1 MTCVLRMDQ
10 ALYRLLH
17 HRTEREA
24 FLAGRF
30 DELGWPD
37 ELVQAFATVDREE
50 LSATAK
56 QICRNLLAGE
66 RGCSRGLR
74 GAYGR
79 VLQALEAGGRQALD
93 VVYAFVESEQYDSY
107 REVPYAGEGI
117 CVEEAFYEFLGQD
130 EWFVRDARMMC
141 LLTHEFLTAL
151 MGILT
156 VNQDP
161 AFYVRSELV
170 HWNGAARVAVLRYP
184 RAVAEALGGRKIAGV
199 EVDVPWLYAA
209 TAERFVS
216 GPVTPLVEDVLLGG
230 RAYDG
235 KEELRDTLQKL
246 EELGLLQKEEQLG

>member
-1 MTCVLRMDQ
+1 MTCVLGMDQ

-17 HRTEREA
+17 HKTEREA

-30 DELGWPD
+30 DELGWPE

-66 RGCSRGLR
+66 RGFSRGLR
-74 GAYGR
+74 GAYDR
-79 VLQALEAGGRQALD
+79 VLQALEAGGRSALD
-93 VVYAFVESEQYDSY
+93 VVYAFVESEQYASY

-117 CVEEAFYEFLGQD
+117 CVEEAFYEFLQQD

-170 HWNGAARVAVLRYP
+170 RWNGAARFAVLRYP
-184 RAVAEALGGRKIAGV
+184 LAVAQVLAGRGIAG
-199 EVDVPWLYAA
+199 EDEVPWLYAA

-216 GPVTPLVEDVLLGG
+216 GPVSPLVADLLLGNEMMNESHAAATEIKLQEMGLIKG
-230 RAYDG
+230 R
-235 KEELRDTLQKL
+235 R
-246 EELGLLQKEEQLG
+246 